1 LDIGLGVGEGWF
13 RLPGPST
20 MEEETMAKKK
30 KKKK

>member
-1 LDIGLGVGEGWF
+1 MGLGVGEGWF

-30 KKKK
+30 AKKKK